1 MQDQS
6 NHQPPPATASHGIP
20 LSQLPIG
27 KWRKVTQLA
36 AGVDRDFA
44 QSGVE
49 VGESL
54 RLLSLSASG
63 SAIVQLSS
71 GVQIGLNRQLTQH
84 IWLENC

>member
-6 NHQPPPATASHGIP
+6 NYHPLPTPPSNSIP

-27 KWRKVTQLA
+27 VWSKVTRLA
-36 AGVDRDFA
+36 AGIDHDF
-44 QSGVE
+44 SRSTIE

-54 RLLSLSASG
+54 RLLSLSTSG

-71 GVQIGLNRQLTQH
+71 GVQIGLNRELTQH
-84 IWLENC
+84 IWVSHC

>member
-6 NHQPPPATASHGIP
+6 NPAMPPAPLNSIP
-20 LSQLPIG
+20 LTQLPIG
-27 KWRKVTQLA
+27 QWRKVTRLA
-36 AGVDRDFA
+36 AGVDRDCA

-71 GVQIGLNRQLTQH
+71 GVQIGLNRELTRH
-84 IWLENC
+84 IWLESC